1 MEASIDEPRI
11 GFEQPTYYLQLLCP
25 VLILTLL
32 LPIPP
37 SLSSSADFKK
47 KNNSSAKFSLVTMMI
62 EQVGKFPPL
71 GAGRVP
77 GKGDP
82 LPS

>member
-25 VLILTLL
+25 LLIITLL
-32 LPIPP
+32 LPNPP
-37 SLSSSADFKK
+37 SLSSSAGLK
-47 KNNSSAKFSLVTMMI
+47 KNNSSVRFSLATMLI

>member
-1 MEASIDEPRI
+1 MEASIDELRI

-25 VLILTLL
+25 LLIITLL
-32 LPIPP
+32 LPNPP
-37 SLSSSADFKK
+37 SLSSSADLKK
-47 KNNSSAKFSLVTMMI
+47 KQFQR
-62 EQVGKFPPL
+62 QVLTCDDDDRAGGQVSPL